1 MLIKEEKYIYVI
13 KITRLICVD
22 NIITVGA
29 HVVSSNPAS
38 LVSPA
43 SVTLNT
49 LIAGVEGRAGN
60 ALPTAVS
67 KLLIMPLS
75 CIWPPSSMAHIP
87 WFGHSTPNT
96 SPGSTEAP
104 VPLCT
109 TSETSHLLLGNFRL
123 QCKISSKVFKVF
135 FPELPPLEI
144 RKIKNFLAYVQLTFS
159 SLRN

>member
-22 NIITVGA
+22 NIITMGA
-29 HVVSSNPAS
+29 HVLSSNPAS
-38 LVSPA
+38 LASPG
-43 SVTLNT
+43 SVNLTT
-49 LIAGVEGRAGN
+49 LIAGVEGRVGN

-87 WFGHSTPNT
+87 WFGHSTPNA

-104 VPLCT
+104 VPLCA
-109 TSETSHLLLGNFRL
+109 TSEASHWLLGNFRQNLL
-123 QCKISSKVFKVF
+123 QSFRSFSPK
-135 FPELPPLEI
+135 LPHLEI
-144 RKIKNFLAYVQLTFS
+144 SKIKSLPACVQLTFS
-159 SLRN
+159 SLRNWTT

>member
-29 HVVSSNPAS
+29 HVLSSNPAS
-38 LVSPA
+38 LASPG
-43 SVTLNT
+43 SVNLTT
-49 LIAGVEGRAGN
+49 LIAGVEGRVGN
-60 ALPTAVS
+60 ALPAAVS
-67 KLLIMPLS
+67 KLLIMPLP

-87 WFGHSTPNT
+87 WFGHSAPKA

-109 TSETSHLLLGNFRL
+109 TSETSHSLLGNFRHK
-123 QCKISSKVFKVF
+123 CKIFSKVFSLN
-135 FPELPPLEI
+135 FPI
-144 RKIKNFLAYVQLTFS
+144 
-159 SLRN
+159 